1 MIQRLVTPIE
11 KQSYFLFGPRGTGK
25 TTWVKSRYPQAVYVD
40 LLDAQIRNQLTIDP
54 GRLKKYIPDS
64 YCGWIILDEIQLV
77 PDLLNEV
84 HRQIFAG
91 KNKFILT
98 GSSARSL
105 RRKGVNLLGGR
116 ALTRTFH
123 PLTAVELGEK
133 FDIIKALQYGHLPL
147 AVLGKEPTAYLQSF
161 VMNYLTNEVKQEGLT
176 RNMGAFSRFLEVAS
190 FSQGNVLNYSEV
202 AREAAIDRQ
211 VVAGYFD
218 ILDDLLVGIRLP
230 VFTRK
235 SKRKLIVHQ
244 KFFYFDAG
252 VYRAIRP
259 MGPLDAPES
268 VSGAALETLVFQE
281 VRAINEALN
290 LGYGL
295 YYWRTV
301 NKVEVDF
308 ILYGPRGIIAIEVK
322 CAPRIK
328 SDMFSGLRAFGADY
342 PMAKCF
348 LVYGGERREYHKGVD
363 IIGATDFLKT
373 LPEILKAGTLPKVK
387 LVNKPE

>member
-1 MIQRLVTPIE
+1 MITRLITPTE

-25 TTWVKSRYPQAVYVD
+25 TTWVKSQYPQAIYID
-40 LLDAQIRNQLTIDP
+40 LLDAQVRNQLAADP
-54 GRLKKYIPDS
+54 SRLKKYIPDT
-64 YCGWIILDEIQLV
+64 YLGWVIIDEIQMV

-116 ALTRTFH
+116 ALMRTFH

-133 FDIIKALQYGHLPL
+133 FDIVKSLQYGHLPL
-147 AVLGKEPTAYLQSF
+147 AILGEEPRGYLQSF

-190 FSQGNVLNYSEV
+190 FSQASVLSHSEV

-211 VVAGYFD
+211 VVSGYFD
-218 ILDDLLVGIRLP
+218 ILDDLLVGTRLP
-230 VFTRK
+230 VFAKK
-235 SKRKLIVHQ
+235 SKRRLITHQ
-244 KFFYFDAG
+244 KFFYFDVG
-252 VYRAIRP
+252 VYRALRP
-259 MGPLDAPES
+259 VGPLDMPDS
-268 VSGAALETLVFQE
+268 VSGAALETLVLQE
-281 VRAINEALN
+281 IRAVNEALN
-290 LGYGL
+290 LGYEL
-295 YYWRTV
+295 FYWRTS

-308 ILYGPRGIIAIEVK
+308 VLYGPRGVLAIEVK
-322 CAPRIK
+322 CAPRVK
-328 SDMFSGLRAFGADY
+328 PNMLSGLRVFQTDY

-348 LVYGGERREYHKGVD
+348 LVYGGDRREHHDKVEVV
-363 IIGATDFLKT
+363 GADEFLKT
-373 LPEILKAGTLPKVK
+373 LPDVLKRQ
-387 LVNKPE
+387 

>member
-1 MIQRLVTPIE
+1 MLNRLIKPIE
-11 KQSYFLFGPRGTGK
+11 NQSYFLFGPRGTGK
-25 TTWVKSRYPQAVYVD
+25 TTWVTAQYPQAVYID
-40 LLDAQIRNQLTIDP
+40 LLDAKIRNQLLIDP

-64 YCGWIILDEIQLV
+64 YHGWIILDEIQLV

-98 GSSARSL
+98 GSSARTL

-123 PLTAVELGEK
+123 PLTAVELGNK
-133 FDIIKALQYGHLPL
+133 FDIIKSLEHGHLPL
-147 AVLGKEPTAYLQSF
+147 AILGKEPKAYLQSF

-176 RNMGAFSRFLEVAS
+176 RNIGGFSRFLEVAS
-190 FSQGNVLNYSEV
+190 FSQGNVINYSEV

-211 VVAGYFD
+211 VVTGYFD

-230 VFTRK
+230 VFTK
-235 SKRKLIVHQ
+235 KAKRKLIAHQ

-259 MGPLDAPES
+259 TGPLDMPDS
-268 VSGAALETLVFQE
+268 VSGAALETLVLQE
-281 VRAINEALN
+281 IRAINDAYN

-295 YYWRTV
+295 FYWRTV
-301 NKVEVDF
+301 NKIEVDL

-322 CAPRIK
+322 CSQRIK
-328 SDMFSGLRAFGADY
+328 SDMFSGLRAFKADY
-342 PMAKCF
+342 PMAKCI
-348 LVYGGERREYHKGVD
+348 LVYGGEQREYHNGMEV
-363 IIGATDFLKT
+363 IGAVDFLKT
-373 LPEILKAGTLPKVK
+373 LPKILKA
-387 LVNKPE
+387 